1 MAREQ
6 RKLAAIVAADVVGYS
21 RLMGRD
27 ESGTLARLRKN
38 RSEHLDPVLAKY
50 GGRLVKL
57 TGDGALVEFA
67 SAVDALSAAS
77 SFSKPW
83 PRPTATSLQILRS
96 CSAWACTW
104 AT

>member
-1 MAREQ
+1 MPLAREQ

-67 SAVDALSAAS
+67 TAVDARSAPIEVHQALDEAKS
-77 SFSKPW
+77 DTPVY
-83 PRPTATSLQILRS
+83 TALV
-96 CSAWACTW
+96 
-104 AT
+104 